1 MTLKLTDGQGVAAL
15 AEPVAALHPSTIFS
29 NSTRY
34 TLGSTPRLVHSDEL
48 RWIADDAVALAR
60 SKNRS
65 VTPIFPFEE
74 AREGVE
80 APSARGYEE
89 YAAENLRL
97 SEASL
102 GAAFEVL
109 PPE

>member
-1 MTLKLTDGQGVAAL
+1 MARKLTDGQGMAAL
-15 AEPVAALHPSTIFS
+15 AEPVAALPPSTIFS
-29 NSTRY
+29 NATRY
-34 TLGSTPRLVHSDEL
+34 TLGSTPRLVRSDEL
-48 RWIADDAVALAR
+48 RWIANDAVALAR
-60 SKNRS
+60 SRNRS
-65 VTPIFPFEE
+65 ITLVSPLEE
-74 AREGVE
+74 ADEGAE

>member
-1 MTLKLTDGQGVAAL
+1 MAFEATGIAAP
-15 AEPVAALHPSTIFS
+15 AELIAVPPASTMFS
-29 NSTRY
+29 NATRY
-34 TLGSTPRLVHSDEL
+34 TIGPAPTLVNSDEL
-48 RWIADDAVALAR
+48 FWIAGDATAVVR
-60 SKNRS
+60 SLNRS
-65 VTPIFPFEE
+65 ILVGLPTEE
-74 AREGVE
+74 AEEGAD

>member
-1 MTLKLTDGQGVAAL
+1 MALTLTDGQGMAAL
-15 AEPVAALHPSTIFS
+15 AEPVAALPPSTIFS
-29 NSTRY
+29 NATRY
-34 TLGSTPRLVHSDEL
+34 TLGSRPRLVHSDEL
-48 RWIADDAVALAR
+48 RWIAGDAVVLAR

-65 VTPIFPFEE
+65 ITLVSPLEE
-74 AREGVE
+74 AGEGAE
-80 APSARGYEE
+80 APSAKGYEE

-109 PPE
+109 PPV